1 METVEHRAR
10 EVAIALGKVLPTI
23 DPMFAEAEIRQFAW
37 ETSVTLQDRTLPQP
51 KLSGHHMIGGSQ
63 FPSDCAELLA
73 IKEKAAQLI
82 TSLDSRSEERRVGKE
97 CVSTCRS
104 RWSPYH

>member
-1 METVEHRAR
+1 MIHSEIIFFFASRRRHTRC
-10 EVAIALGKVLPTI
+10 ALVTGVQTCALPI
-23 DPMFAEAEIRQFAW
+23 SW